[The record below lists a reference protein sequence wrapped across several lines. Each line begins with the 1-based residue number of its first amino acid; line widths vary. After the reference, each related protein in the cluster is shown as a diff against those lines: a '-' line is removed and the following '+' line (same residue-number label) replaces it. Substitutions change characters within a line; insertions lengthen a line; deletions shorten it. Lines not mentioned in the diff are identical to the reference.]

1 MAKVPTICVTL
12 TPQLKAWIIDQ
23 KSKHPFVS
31 VSKLVEQGCLGKL
44 GASVAPGTNPEK
56 GTPGYKFDP
65 LLGIKL

>member
-31 VSKLVEQGCLGKL
+31 VSKLVEQGCLGNL
-44 GASVAPGTNPEK
+44 GAPV
-56 GTPGYKFDP
+56 TPSPNSEEDRGYKFDP